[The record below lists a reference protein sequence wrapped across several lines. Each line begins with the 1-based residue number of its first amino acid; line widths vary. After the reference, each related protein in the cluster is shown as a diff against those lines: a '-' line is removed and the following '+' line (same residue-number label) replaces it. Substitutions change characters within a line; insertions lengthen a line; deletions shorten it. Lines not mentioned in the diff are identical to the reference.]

1 MQLTENRLTFYFS
14 SCILSIGYIPI
25 LFLWVLWGG
34 IVIIEVEH
42 LVKNYGDV
50 KAVNGIS
57 FTVDKGSLFSFLGT
71 NGAGKSTVINVLT
84 TLLQKTSGRVSVG
97 GFDIDKNADKIRN
110 QIGIVFQD
118 SILDRNL
125 TVYENLCVRAS
136 LYPDIKNIA
145 VAAKKAIK
153 LTGIDYENRRYK
165 ALSGGQRRRAD
176 IARALVHTPEI
187 LYLDEP
193 TTGLD
198 PKTRRDIWELIR
210 RLQKEHRTTVFLTTH
225 YMEEAAESDNIVII
239 EKGEIR
245 AEGTP
250 VSLKEKYCT
259 DKLKVLMKNGQKIE
273 RVLSHTTEAI
283 PFIIENQ
290 NEIENIEIINGTLDD
305 VFLNLTGGSE
315 DAD

>member
-1 MQLTENRLTFYFS
+1 MQLTENRLTFHLNS
-14 SCILSIGYIPI
+14 RILRIEVIY
-25 LFLWVLWGG
+25 L
-34 IVIIEVEH
+34 IIEVEN
-42 LVKNYGDV
+42 LVKNYGDI

-57 FTVDKGSLFSFLGT
+57 FAVEKGSLFSFLGT
-71 NGAGKSTVINVLT
+71 NGAGKSTTINILT
-84 TLLQKTSGRVSVG
+84 TLLQKTSGRVNVG
-97 GFDIDKNADKIRN
+97 GFDIDKDSEKIRSL
-110 QIGIVFQD
+110 IGIVFQD
-118 SILDRNL
+118 SILDKEL

-136 LYPDIKNIA
+136 LYPDIKNIKE
-145 VAAKKAIK
+145 AAKRAIK
-153 LTGIDYENRRYK
+153 LTGIDYANRRYK

-187 LYLDEP
+187 LFLDEP

-210 RLQKEHRTTVFLTTH
+210 GLQKEHGTSVFLTTH

-259 DKLKVLMKNGQKIE
+259 DKLKVLFKNGEKIE
-273 RVLSHTTEAI
+273 RDIQRTTDAI
-283 PFIIENQ
+283 PFIIENKD
-290 NEIENIEIINGTLDD
+290 EIENIEIINGTLDD
-305 VFLNLTGGSE
+305 VFINLSGGLNYV
-315 DAD
+315 D